1 LLDRSDFTLPRT
13 ARGVPRRRC
22 RSANLVPADRCRRRA
37 PGHPNLPASSRDLND
52 RRRRPPGQR
61 FNDIK
66 RGPTAWPASSTASR
80 RIAYRLFQ
88 RGPMTLTFRISLL
101 AIGLASLL
109 GPDGALAGTLVEF
122 PNLPEHTPA
131 NLSGYLARR
140 RFGGR
145 ARQFFQRW
153 RTVPGDCLGR
163 LRGRAK
169 CINLGHCTSGCAQG
183 AKTRTDITY
192 WSAAC

>member
-1 LLDRSDFTLPRT
+1 MILGLGVSRRPVNAALAPRCRRRSRHFAITRARSRACRRGSEGESGCWRRLAERPHARCDLRDRSDFTLPRT

-109 GPDGALAGTLVEF
+109 GPDGASAGTLVEF
-122 PNLPEHTPA
+122 PNLPGHTPA
-131 NLSGYLARR
+131 NLSG
-140 RFGGR
+140 
-145 ARQFFQRW
+145 
-153 RTVPGDCLGR
+153 
-163 LRGRAK
+163 
-169 CINLGHCTSGCAQG
+169 
-183 AKTRTDITY
+183 
-192 WSAAC
+192 